1 MEWYRN
7 TDWSDEIAADFERRL
22 ARSRHQ
28 KAQNLSLQGL
38 HLIPAHPQV
47 ARDLLERAVA
57 LDDRFETPRA
67 MANLAKAHL
76 ALGDIDAALETYET
90 AMERQMEQPNFIAV
104 QPVDY
109 IFLVGVFGRADRL
122 PAAEPIADALPDE
135 GIFGPD
141 PQIFAAKALVFA
153 LAGRDDEA
161 RRNAALA
168 LPLMADMPD
177 VAALGIDIAD
187 IRRRLRKLS
196 GEAA

>member
-7 TDWSDEIAADFERRL
+7 TEWSDEIAADFESRL

-38 HLIPAHPQV
+38 HLIPAHSHV
-47 ARDLLERAVA
+47 ARDLLKRAVA
-57 LDDRFETPRA
+57 LDDQFETPRA

-76 ALGDIDAALETYET
+76 ALGDVDAALETYE
-90 AMERQMEQPNFIAV
+90 AALERQLEQPNFIAL

-109 IFLVGVFGRADRL
+109 IFLVGVFARSDRL

-141 PQIFAAKALVFA
+141 PQVFAAKALVFA
-153 LAGRDDEA
+153 MTGRDDDA
-161 RRNAALA
+161 RRNASRA

-187 IRRRLRKLS
+187 IRRRLRKLA